1 MSDILHRSSRIAT
14 VVGVMCAVY
23 LAFVQI
29 ASANTVYGPNSFGDT
44 YLSDFGSDCLIA
56 HGITS
61 DCYRKA
67 WSKTTLNPLVGSYT
81 VYVVQHPMSYS
92 WASCGQ
98 DCENFAWKYES
109 SGSTAGSTAALVT
122 QGRYDGN
129 AYPGWTWHKCVVV
142 PESLHSV
149 SIGDYYYTSAAVSP
163 RYCPQLVNY

>member
-1 MSDILHRSSRIAT
+1 MSDTLRRSSQVAIMFA
-14 VVGVMCAVY
+14 VLCAVY

-29 ASANTVYGPNSFGDT
+29 ALADTVYGPTSFGDT
-44 YLSDFGSDCLIA
+44 YLSDFGGDCYVN
-56 HGITS
+56 HGIES

-98 DCENFAWKYES
+98 TCEDFAWKYES
-109 SGSTAGSTAALVT
+109 FGSTSGSTAALVT
-122 QGRYDGN
+122 QGRYDDN
-129 AYPGWTWHKCVVV
+129 TDQGWTDHKCVVV
-142 PESLHSV
+142 PETVHSD